1 MFLVCFPFIGGELN
15 YINCGTG
22 LATDSHN
29 NGKCCQSNLSFY
41 QGPLFGGMS
50 QAQMVRTKIRIDW
63 FSSFREKVKRCVYKS
78 VWLSKIKSTPLE
90 KKLPYKLRLLYLFGN
105 VLLKN
110 IKKKVQFGGG
120 GDQILKN

>member
-1 MFLVCFPFIGGELN
+1 
-15 YINCGTG
+15 
-22 LATDSHN
+22 
-29 NGKCCQSNLSFY
+29 
-41 QGPLFGGMS
+41 MS

-63 FSSFREKVKRCVYKS
+63 FSSFREKEKVKRCVYKS

>member
-1 MFLVCFPFIGGELN
+1 
-15 YINCGTG
+15 
-22 LATDSHN
+22 
-29 NGKCCQSNLSFY
+29 
-41 QGPLFGGMS
+41 MS

-110 IKKKVQFGGG
+110 IKKQVQFGGG
-120 GDQILKN
+120 GSNLKKLISFLYKSKIHVAFIKVGTCRLVEDPLCHKDSQIRQYKVSQ

>member
-1 MFLVCFPFIGGELN
+1 
-15 YINCGTG
+15 
-22 LATDSHN
+22 
-29 NGKCCQSNLSFY
+29 
-41 QGPLFGGMS
+41 MS

-63 FSSFREKVKRCVYKS
+63 FSSFREKEKVKRCVYKS

-110 IKKKVQFGGG
+110 IKKRFNLGGG
-120 GDQILKN
+120 SNFKKLISFLYKSKIHAAFIKVGTCRLVEDPLCHKDSQIRQYKVSQ

>member
-1 MFLVCFPFIGGELN
+1 
-15 YINCGTG
+15 
-22 LATDSHN
+22 
-29 NGKCCQSNLSFY
+29 
-41 QGPLFGGMS
+41 MS

-110 IKKKVQFGGG
+110 IKKGSIWGGG
-120 GDQILKN
+120 GSNFKKLISFLYKSKIHAAFIKVGTCRLVEDPLCHKDSQIRQYKVSQ